1 MINVLIGVIGII
13 AVGIAVK
20 LFDSEIRPYKY
31 RKIIVNTVAISSVLS
46 LIIGIIRCIIG
57 R

>member
-1 MINVLIGVIGII
+1 MLNIALGVLGII

-20 LFDSEIRPYKY
+20 LFDDKIRPYKY

-46 LIIGIIRCIIG
+46 FIIGIIRVIIG

>member
-13 AVGIAVK
+13 IVGIAVK

-31 RKIIVNTVAISSVLS
+31 RKIIVNTVAISSALS